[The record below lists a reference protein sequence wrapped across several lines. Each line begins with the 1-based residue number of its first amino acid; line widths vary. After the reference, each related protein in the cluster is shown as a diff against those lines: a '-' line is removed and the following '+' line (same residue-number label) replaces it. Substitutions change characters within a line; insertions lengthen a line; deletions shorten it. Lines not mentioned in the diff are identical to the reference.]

1 MKSLP
6 VLLSLMIFS
15 VGAPAPALPP
25 MKLAP
30 TASTKKAQPNV
41 PAQEQTLAPGNYSAK
56 VKALVCEGCA
66 AFIQDSLKGFAGIE
80 NLKVDQKAKMVRF
93 SVKKDAVVKVADL
106 QKALKSASDEMGMG
120 ADYSLSELRKS

>member
-1 MKSLP
+1 MVAYAEIWILRLTGILP
-6 VLLSLMIFS
+6 TLRNCIECDQ
-15 VGAPAPALPP
+15 ALARP
-25 MKLAP
+25 LRFDARR
-30 TASTKKAQPNV
+30 Q
-41 PAQEQTLAPGNYSAK
+41 GF
-56 VKALVCEGCA
+56 VCEGCA